1 MALTFRHKDVEFGVG
16 DKIRVSQ
23 RIKEGAKER
32 NTIFEGLVI
41 SIRGEAG
48 NHSFIVRRI
57 GEAKVGIENIFP
69 LEAPTIEKIEVIK
82 KGTAGVRRAK
92 LFFLRDK
99 SPKEVEQIY
108 ARASLKNKKAK
119 N

>member
-1 MALTFRHKDVEFGVG
+1 MALTFRHKEVEFGVG

-23 RIKEGAKER
+23 RIKEGVKER

-41 SIRGEAG
+41 SMRGEAG

-57 GEAKVGIENIFP
+57 GEAKVGIEKIFP

-108 ARASLKNKKAK
+108 ARVSLKNKKSK